1 MTPES
6 THAID
11 KAADAFL
18 IYVGAGVLCTFAM
31 LGVFV
36 YLWKSFN
43 DRPRNPWGF

>member
-11 KAADAFL
+11 KAADAFAL
-18 IYVGAGVLCTFAM
+18 YVVAGVLCTFAM

-36 YLWKSFN
+36 YLWRSMN
-43 DRPRNPWGF
+43 EPRGPMGF